1 MSNRPAATLYEA
13 LFADDS
19 HPIDPVA
26 KSYWLQDLK
35 NPLRLSLLPLMRIIC
50 SATLHTAYFI
60 KRLLPIQFRAHRFLQ
75 WLICFFMKYFVR
87 PEANVLILRHFG
99 VESNILNLLIK
110 NSKNGADVPTV
121 DLYPSMIRDLMQ
133 ATFVDH
139 DQGVLMTF
147 RDLGSCRDEA
157 WPIAHDQL
165 DWSGWQDFEIQ
176 YDTIHKKWTQ
186 FLDFETAHELFKTT
200 FCLLLTAREYEAAIN
215 SFQFDE
221 SMALRIGRMV
231 DDPNIVEMTSNKFPL
246 VLVSTRNLSRRFVLH
261 GIFTEHLHAYLE
273 ELRSRQGRA
282 AA

>member
-1 MSNRPAATLYEA
+1 MSERSAATLYEA
-13 LFADDS
+13 LLADDS

-26 KSYWLQDLK
+26 KKYWLQDLQ
-35 NPLRLSLLPLMRIIC
+35 NPLRLSLLPLMRIGC
-50 SATLHTAYFI
+50 TLTLHTVYFL
-60 KRLLPIQFRAHRFLQ
+60 KRLIPIQFRAHRFLQ

-87 PEANVLILRHFG
+87 PEANILIIRHFA
-99 VESNILNLLIK
+99 VESNILNLLIR
-110 NSKNGADVPTV
+110 NSKGGENVPLV
-121 DLYPSMIRDLMQ
+121 DLYPSMIRDLMD

-157 WPIAHDQL
+157 WPMAEASL
-165 DWSGWQDFEIQ
+165 DWSGWRDFEVQ
-176 YDTIHKKWTQ
+176 YDTFHKKWTQ

-221 SMALRIGRMV
+221 SMALRIGRMI
-231 DDPNIVEMTSNKFPL
+231 DEPNLVEMTANKFPL

-261 GIFTEHLHAYLE
+261 GIFTEHLHAHLQE
-273 ELRSRQGRA
+273 IRVRHHGR
-282 AA
+282 